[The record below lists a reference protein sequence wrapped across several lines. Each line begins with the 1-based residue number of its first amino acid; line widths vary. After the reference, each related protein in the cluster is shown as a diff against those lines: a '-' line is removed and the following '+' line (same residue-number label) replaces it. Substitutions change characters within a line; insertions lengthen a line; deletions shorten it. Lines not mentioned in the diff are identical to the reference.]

1 MSFSPTLLLNVT
13 GFSVRFLGLHRVLSV
28 LLVFFYRVF
37 PRFERVTIFRRGGGS
52 LTGFFVVLP
61 DWMPWFTEFFLPGF
75 RLVSSDYLCRRW
87 CRFGEP
93 NNNKKGDWNVWRSF
107 SLRPPL
113 PSFFF
118 YRVFVSVFVKLPTDR
133 SVPGFF
139 FWTSR
144 VFFSDRINSA

>member
-52 LTGFFVVLP
+52 LTVFFVVLP

-75 RLVSSDYLCRRW
+75 RLVGLFMSAVVPFRRA
-87 CRFGEP
+87 
-93 NNNKKGDWNVWRSF
+93 KQQQKGRLERLEKLFTASTF
-107 SLRPPL
+107 TE
-113 PSFFF
+113 FFF
-118 YRVFVSVFVKLPTDR
+118 L
-133 SVPGFF
+133 PGFCV
-139 FWTSR
+139 R
-144 VFFSDRINSA
+144 VC